1 MEIQASDW
9 PFVLLLVP
17 LVSRQNGAFKLQ
29 NNFKYQEL
37 RYVGNGAGHIS
48 LAEERN
54 HRGAERFA
62 AFDGSGFV
70 SRTMSGQ
77 PCGRRR
83 ISAIWICV
91 TFVTCRIGAAAHQG
105 RGEFRA
111 PGANLFALA
120 A

>member
-54 HRGAERFA
+54 HRGAERSPLLA
-62 AFDGSGFV
+62 AGLRFSHNE
-70 SRTMSGQ
+70 RATLR
-77 PCGRRR
+77 GRRR